1 VRVKHLKDTLEGVP
15 PYGEHVP
22 PYGEHVDTRGEE
34 EEDGVPIFEDCDDS
48 DDESVVVLG
57 V

>member
-1 VRVKHLKDTLEGVP
+1 MRVKHLKDTLEGVP